1 MLTVAQIH
9 GFCFWTPLPA
19 GLGDALVP
27 SFHVVKL
34 QVAPRELEP
43 QTLQLL
49 AVRYIPLS
57 YETMCSLY
65 HVLSGLRF
73 RFLAD
78 RWVSTWLFAKAPP
91 DSEIDRPD
99 RFNRK

>member
-9 GFCFWTPLPA
+9 GLCFWTPLPA

-43 QTLQLL
+43 QTLQIEL
-49 AVRYIPLS
+49 
-57 YETMCSLY
+57 
-65 HVLSGLRF
+65 
-73 RFLAD
+73 
-78 RWVSTWLFAKAPP
+78 
-91 DSEIDRPD
+91 
-99 RFNRK
+99 